1 VDYLL
6 RSWYFAFVGG
16 VINLVLEAIMVISA
30 LTSPPGGGLGAVIGI
45 AILLMFGIVLLVLG
59 SISLIIA
66 LLLKKERT
74 RKAGAVV
81 SLIAGI
87 IALFTQIGI
96 LGGIFL
102 IVASIIYFGRKPK
115 NELEESKAL
124 TW

>member
-1 VDYLL
+1 MVNYLL

-16 VINLVLEAIMVISA
+16 IINLVLGAIMVIGA
-30 LTSPPGGGLGAVIGI
+30 LTSPPGGGFGAVIGI

-66 LLLKKERT
+66 LLLKKEKT
-74 RKAGAVV
+74 RKAGAIV
-81 SLIAGI
+81 SLIVGV

-102 IVASIIYFGRKPK
+102 IVASIIYFWKK
-115 NELEESKAL
+115 
-124 TW
+124 T